1 MPPAPR
7 CPEAGPRP
15 PQLTTR
21 RAFLERSAAVAAAL
35 VLPEAGGLAG
45 CGGDERRIVRAA
57 IHPAVGIARV
67 GNSESSFFFGPEMP
81 GALPRAPDGVKD
93 AAGAVARQAARFR
106 VYGLDAAGLPVRELT
121 ASETD
126 IAWHVNVANSKAAW
140 YDFDTAFDIPGAA
153 PADLR
158 NAGVTDR
165 SKLVVAPGERSVRG
179 AAAGPVALDGSFQG
193 EDVQLGE
200 LMTDE
205 AGRLVVLPGRGRGYT
220 DGSASL
226 TTFAGNDGWADDVCD
241 GVVRATV
248 RIGGRT
254 IPTEP
259 AWVLT
264 TPPNYGPAIATG
276 FITLYDA
283 VRSALV
289 DAGMLDPGPVSLRED
304 IVPLFA
310 RLDDTQWVNEGYFRE
325 NGFGSG
331 GEWLSERT
339 LERLAD
345 PSRAAAEFRRSVLA
359 RFRDPAFLVSRQGAI
374 PDMYGDGVSIPQ
386 TSPRQWLAVTPLQYA
401 KLGAWARGRFTD
413 DRAEA
418 SGEAVSVG
426 ELPVAER
433 PRSLDRAALESCLG
447 GAFHPGIEAPWTLR
461 RPSLWARPFRLRVRA
476 TEVDQRE
483 WGAKLTQEEVLAPG
497 GPLNGVAPGDL
508 TRWQGVP
515 WHSDAASCRSGYQ
528 RSIST
533 VLPTFWPA
541 RIPNQVLIEDDYR
554 IVMDRSRP
562 LSERQAAFARR
573 HDWERFIARK
583 ERPKTLALM
592 IKDWPRLGM
601 VTERPGPGD
610 PEFPETLKV
619 ETDVG
624 FEGDPKHEYGADAW
638 VPQG

>member
-1 MPPAPR
+1 MA
-7 CPEAGPRP
+7 
-15 PQLTTR
+15 T
-21 RAFLERSAAVAAAL
+21 AL
-35 VLPEAGGLAG
+35 VLPAAGGLAG
-45 CGGDERRIVRAA
+45 CGDDERRIVRAA

-67 GNSESSFFFGPEMP
+67 GNSESSFFFGPEVP
-81 GALPRAPDGVKD
+81 GALPHAPDGVKD

-106 VYGLDAAGLPVRELT
+106 VYGVDAEGLPVRELT
-121 ASETD
+121 ASEAD

-140 YDFDTAFDIPGAA
+140 YEFDTAFDIPGAA

-158 NAGVTDR
+158 NAGVKDR
-165 SKLVVAPGERSVRG
+165 SRLIVAPGERSVRG
-179 AAAGPVALDGSFQG
+179 PAAGPVALEGSFHD
-193 EDVQLGE
+193 EDVYLGE
-200 LMTDE
+200 LMTDGD
-205 AGRLVVLPGRGRGYT
+205 GRLVVLPGRGRGYT

-254 IPTEP
+254 IPTES

-264 TPPNYGPAIATG
+264 TPPNYGPAMATG

-304 IVPLFA
+304 VLPLFA
-310 RLDDTQWVNEGYFRE
+310 RLDDTQWVNEGYFKE

-331 GEWLSERT
+331 GEWLSEGT

-345 PSRAAAEFRRSVLA
+345 PSPAAAEFRGSVLA
-359 RFRDPAFLVSRQGAI
+359 QFRDPAFLVSQQGAI

-386 TSPRQWLAVTPLQYA
+386 TGPRQWLAVTPLQYA

-413 DRAEA
+413 DRDGVPGTSAG
-418 SGEAVSVG
+418 SLR
-426 ELPVAER
+426 ELPVGEQ

-447 GAFHPGIEAPWTLR
+447 GAFHPGIEAPWTMR
-461 RPSLWARPFRLRVRA
+461 RPSLWARAFRLRVRS
-476 TEVDQRE
+476 TEVDDRE
-483 WGAKLTQEEVLAPG
+483 WGAKLTQEEALAPD
-497 GPLNGVAPGDL
+497 GPLDGVAPGDL

-528 RSIST
+528 RRIST

-541 RIPNQVLIEDDYR
+541 RIPNQVLIEADYR
-554 IVMDRSRP
+554 IVMDRSRA
-562 LSERQAAFARR
+562 LADRQAAFARR
-573 HDWERFIARK
+573 HDWERFIARP

-592 IKDWPRLGM
+592 IKDWSRLGM

-610 PEFPETLKV
+610 PEFPATLKV

-624 FEGDPKHEYGADAW
+624 FEGEPKHEYGADEW

>member
-1 MPPAPR
+1 MQPAPSLGKQR
-7 CPEAGPRP
+7 G
-15 PQLTTR
+15 
-21 RAFLERSAAVAAAL
+21 S
-35 VLPEAGGLAG
+35 G
-45 CGGDERRIVRAA
+45 
-57 IHPAVGIARV
+57 
-67 GNSESSFFFGPEMP
+67 SM
-81 GALPRAPDGVKD
+81 
-93 AAGAVARQAARFR
+93 
-106 VYGLDAAGLPVRELT
+106 GLDAAGLPVRELT
-121 ASETD
+121 ASEAD

-140 YDFDTAFDIPGAA
+140 YEFDTAFDIPRAA

-158 NAGVTDR
+158 NAGVRDR
-165 SKLVVAPGERSVRG
+165 SRLVVAPGERSVRG
-179 AAAGPVALDGSFQG
+179 PAAGPVALDGSFQG
-193 EDVQLGE
+193 EDVRLGE
-200 LMTDE
+200 LMTDG
-205 AGRLVVLPGRGRGYT
+205 AGRLVVLPGPGRGYT
-220 DGSASL
+220 NGSASL
-226 TTFAGNDGWADDVCD
+226 TTFAGNDGWTDDVCD

-259 AWVLT
+259 AGVLT
-264 TPPNYGPAIATG
+264 TPPNYGPAMATG

-304 IVPLFA
+304 ILPLFA

-345 PSRAAAEFRRSVLA
+345 PSPAAAEFRRSVLA
-359 RFRDPAFLVSRQGAI
+359 RFRDPAFLVSQQGAI
-374 PDMYGDGVSIPQ
+374 PDMYGDGVAIPQ
-386 TSPRQWLAVTPLQYA
+386 TSARQWLAVTPLQYA

-413 DRAEA
+413 DRDGAPR
-418 SGEAVSVG
+418 SVG
-426 ELPVAER
+426 SLRELPVAEQ

-447 GAFHPGIEAPWTLR
+447 GAFHPGIEAPWAMR
-461 RPSLWARPFRLRVRA
+461 RPSLWARPFRLRVRS
-476 TEVDQRE
+476 TEVDDRE
-483 WGAKLTQEEVLAPG
+483 WGTRLTQEEVLAPD
-497 GPLNGVAPGDL
+497 GPLQGVAPGEL
-508 TRWQGVP
+508 TRWLGAP

-541 RIPNQVLIEDDYR
+541 RIPNQVLIESDYR

-562 LSERQAAFARR
+562 LADRQAAFARR
-573 HDWERFIARK
+573 HDWERFIARP
-583 ERPKTLALM
+583 ERAKTLALM
-592 IKDWPRLGM
+592 IDDWPRLGM

-610 PEFPETLKV
+610 PEFPATLKV
-619 ETDVG
+619 ETGVG
-624 FEGDPKHEYGADAW
+624 FEREPKHEYGADEW

>member
-1 MPPAPR
+1 
-7 CPEAGPRP
+7 
-15 PQLTTR
+15 
-21 RAFLERSAAVAAAL
+21 LEGSAAVAVAAL
-35 VLPEAGGLAG
+35 VLPEAEALAG
-45 CGGDERRIVRAA
+45 SGGDARRIVRAA

-67 GNSESSFFFGPEMP
+67 GNSESSFFFGPEVP

-93 AAGAVARQAARFR
+93 ADGAVAPQAARFR
-106 VYGLDAAGLPVRELT
+106 VYGLDAAGQPVRELK
-121 ASETD
+121 ASEAD
-126 IAWHVNVANSKAAW
+126 IEWHVTVANSKAAW
-140 YDFDTAFDIPGAA
+140 YEFDTAFDIPGATA
-153 PADLR
+153 ADLR
-158 NAGVTDR
+158 NAGVRDR
-165 SKLVVAPGERSVRG
+165 SRLIVAPCERSVRG

-193 EDVQLGE
+193 EHVRLGE

-226 TTFAGNDGWADDVCD
+226 TTYAGNDGWADDVCD

-248 RIGGRT
+248 RVGGRT
-254 IPTEP
+254 IRTEP

-264 TPPNYGPAIATG
+264 TPPNYGPAMATG
-276 FITLYDA
+276 FTTLYDA

-289 DAGMLDPGPVSLRED
+289 DAGMLDPGPVSLRKD
-304 IVPLFA
+304 ILPLFA
-310 RLDDTQWVNEGYFRE
+310 RLDDMQWVNAGYYRE

-331 GEWLSERT
+331 GEWLSEPT

-345 PSRAAAEFRRSVLA
+345 PSRAAAEFRRSVFA
-359 RFRDPAFLVSRQGAI
+359 RFRDPAFLLSQQGAI
-374 PDMYGDGVSIPQ
+374 PDMYGDDVSIPQ
-386 TSPRQWLAVTPLQYA
+386 TSARQWLAVTPLQYT

-413 DRAEA
+413 DRD
-418 SGEAVSVG
+418 GKSVG
-426 ELPVAER
+426 SLRDLPVAEQ

-476 TEVDQRE
+476 PEVDRRE
-483 WGAKLTQEEVLAPG
+483 WGAKLTQEEVLAPD

-528 RSIST
+528 RKIST

-554 IVMDRSRP
+554 ILMDRSRP
-562 LSERQAAFARR
+562 LADRQAAFARR
-573 HDWERFIARK
+573 HDWERFIARPK
-583 ERPKTLALM
+583 RPKTLALM

-624 FEGDPKHEYGADAW
+624 FEGEPKHEYGADEW